1 MKISPDPSK
10 WKCSRC
16 DLCTNLWL
24 NLTDGSLLCG
34 RKNWDGSGGNGHA
47 LEHYNET
54 KYPLCV
60 KLGTITPEGADVFS
74 YAEDEMV
81 TDPKLAE
88 HLAHW
93 GIDIQKQKK
102 TDKSLAEMEL
112 EINKSVGAE
121 YAAIMES
128 GESLE
133 PAYGPGRT
141 GIINLGNTC
150 YISSIL
156 QALFALDEFKQVFGK
171 KNEFEP
177 EPVNNIKTQISR
189 IGSGLI
195 GGEYA
200 KPISTP
206 DGKKLNDEQM
216 GISPGLFK
224 SVVAQGNADFVGN
237 QQQGTD
243 LYIAD
248 LKLKYKHWVHFREKN
263 DPKP

>member
-1 MKISPDPSK
+1 M
-10 WKCSRC
+10 
-16 DLCTNLWL
+16 
-24 NLTDGSLLCG
+24 LCG

-60 KLGTITPEGADVFS
+60 KLGTITPEGGDVFS

-156 QALFALDEFKQVFGK
+156 QALFALDEFKQVFGN

-243 LYIAD
+243 L
-248 LKLKYKHWVHFREKN
+248 
-263 DPKP
+263 

>member
-1 MKISPDPSK
+1 M
-10 WKCSRC
+10 
-16 DLCTNLWL
+16 
-24 NLTDGSLLCG
+24 
-34 RKNWDGSGGNGHA
+34 
-47 LEHYNET
+47 EHYNET

-156 QALFALDEFKQVFGK
+156 QALFALDEFKDVFGK

-177 EPVNNIKTQISR
+177 EPVNNIKTQICR

-237 QQQGTD
+237 QQQGID
-243 LYIAD
+243 
-248 LKLKYKHWVHFREKN
+248 YKKSDSIFREIISLEMCYNYKDN
-263 DPKP
+263 FMKSVKRCI